1 VSVAMVACLLFLKHI
16 ILAHHN
22 GHNKQEQAER
32 DRWEMNSVIV
42 PRWLSRI
49 LCTTYVCLG
58 IGMCVCVYI
67 NTQAHLDPKHSFL
80 SILLGV
86 RPRWKMRYGRVAFW
100 CQNIFCQWL

>member
-49 LCTTYVCLG
+49 LCTTYVCLC

-67 NTQAHLDPKHSFL
+67 NT
-80 SILLGV
+80 
-86 RPRWKMRYGRVAFW
+86 
-100 CQNIFCQWL
+100 